1 MGEFM
6 GASDRI
12 SRVRSKIAD
21 LGLEAFL
28 FLDMPNIRYLTGFTG
43 SDGALVAGARNNILL
58 VDGRYTT
65 QAGREV
71 QGADIRHYRDKTE
84 GIAQALLDSGWKAI
98 GLESTAVTLQEYLN
112 LKARA
117 EGLELRPLERE
128 MSTLRVIKDETEIK
142 RMKKAAV
149 LSSQA
154 LLLALEGIKPGI
166 SERDMALELEYR
178 IRQGGADSVS
188 FDVIVASG
196 ENSALPHARP
206 GFRKSE
212 AGDFIVLDYG
222 AVCGGYRSDET
233 CTVALGSISDKQR
246 YIYAVVREAHD
257 RALAA
262 VKAGATCRD
271 VDHAARSFIEEK
283 GLGKYFSHGTGHGIG
298 LSVHEEPRLSI
309 LSESCLEAGM
319 VITIEPGVYMPG
331 LWGVRI
337 EDMVLVTRDGCDVL
351 TTVPK
356 DLIRLS

>member
-1 MGEFM
+1 MDEFT
-6 GASDRI
+6 GLPDRI
-12 SRVRSKIAD
+12 SRVRSKIAA

-28 FLDMPNIRYLTGFTG
+28 FLDMQNIRYLTGFTG
-43 SDGALVAGARNNILL
+43 SDGALVVGERNNILL

-84 GIAQALLDSGWKAI
+84 GIAQALLDGGWKAI
-98 GLESTAVTLQEYLN
+98 GLESTAVTLQDYLN

-128 MSTLRVIKDETEIK
+128 MSTLRVIKDETEIGWI
-142 RMKKAAV
+142 KKAAA

-166 SERDMALELEYR
+166 PERDIALELECR

-188 FDVIVASG
+188 FDVIAASG

-222 AVCGGYRSDET
+222 AVCGGYCSDET
-233 CTVALGSISDKQR
+233 CTVALENISDRQR
-246 YIYAVVREAHD
+246 EVYDVVREAHD
-257 RALAA
+257 RALSA
-262 VKAGATCRD
+262 VRAGAFCRD
-271 VDHAARSFIEEK
+271 VDHAARSFIEKK
-283 GLGKYFSHGTGHGIG
+283 GLGDFFSHGTGHGIG

-309 LSESCLEAGM
+309 LSDSCLDAGM
-319 VITIEPGVYMPG
+319 VVTIEPGVYIPG

-337 EDMVLVTRDGCDVL
+337 EDMVLVKRDGCDVL
-351 TTVPK
+351 TSVPK